1 VSGEVKG
8 KLSWP
13 IFWALVGVFVVI
25 ASVLLIPAAREL
37 VMGFLFLIISGVVF
51 FLLGVALI
59 FLTVKEKVGGMLKKF
74 FILTGASSAGFFV
87 SFLLHNAVYGLLIYW
102 FGADFWKGGDE
113 PFFFIMAVFVCPLG
127 FLVGTVGSIV
137 LAIKRSRMVKTSSSS
152 SQ

>member
-1 VSGEVKG
+1 MKRR
-8 KLSWP
+8 LSWP

-25 ASVLLIPAAREL
+25 ASVFLIPAAREL

-51 FLLGVALI
+51 SLLGVALI

-87 SFLLHNAVYGLLIYW
+87 SFLLHNAVYGLFIYW
-102 FGADFWKGGDE
+102 LGADFWDRVGLGDE
-113 PFFFIMAVFVCPLG
+113 PFFFVMAVFVCPLG

-137 LAIKRSRMVKTSSSS
+137 LAIKRSRMVKTSPSS